1 MRNWLAQDCL
11 PQSFREQNL
20 SNSLATALPLSL
32 GEGRGEA
39 HATKKDFSLRSSA
52 RNDKR
57 GQISRSARN
66 DKRGQ
71 ISRSARNDKK
81 QKGQSSPIA
90 PINSPI
96 IKNLYP
102 IGINNLKLKFLP
114 ILYTPTLGGLDE

>member
-66 DKRGQ
+66 DK
-71 ISRSARNDKK
+71 K